1 MSTQKGQADSRTVAR
16 SLTAIRSQATARA
29 LRPVRSVLAAVAVA
43 ATALT
48 ATAAFGGTAASAA
61 TVHPARPVAA
71 PAPHHP
77 GAAHS
82 AATTVTGLT
91 WHTLTLING
100 WQSSQGQ
107 YDSGNPAWAVKNGI
121 VYLSGSLHQPGATSS
136 SSEEFAVLP
145 TAARPTHL
153 LKINVY
159 TDSGTYGGL
168 GISTN
173 GELYVGSPVT
183 ADAQGYT
190 SLAGVSFPAATTATH
205 TLSLLNGW
213 HGNAFNGGN
222 PAYTL
227 IGGVVYL
234 SGSLD
239 QPGSGNDQFAVLPA
253 AARPAHVLYLDVN
266 AIGDSTG
273 FLTIYPDGLMRAA
286 GSGAQTF
293 TSLAGVSFPAA
304 ATASQPLS
312 LLNGWQSSQSQY
324 GTGDPAYTVSGGV
337 VYLSGSMN
345 QPSVFN
351 EEFTVLPAAARP
363 AHDLW
368 IMTYTNSGAVGALE
382 IMTDGEVD
390 AFNNTGD
397 AARQY
402 TSLAAISYPVS
413 S

>member
-1 MSTQKGQADSRTVAR
+1 MFTMQGQDDSRAVAR
-16 SLTAIRSQATARA
+16 ALTTIHSRAAARA
-29 LRPVRSVLAAVAVA
+29 LRPVLAAAAVAGA
-43 ATALT
+43 ALA
-48 ATAAFGGTAASAA
+48 ATAAFGGTAASA

-82 AATTVTGLT
+82 PATTVTGLT

-121 VYLSGSLHQPGATSS
+121 VYLSGSLHEAGSTSS
-136 SSEEFAVLP
+136 NEEFAVLP
-145 TAARPTHL
+145 PAARPAHL

-159 TDSGTYGGL
+159 TDGGTYGGL

-183 ADAQGYT
+183 ADAQAYT

-205 TLSLLNGW
+205 ILSLLNGW

-227 IGGVVYL
+227 IGGVVHL

-239 QPGSGNDQFAVLPA
+239 QPGSGNGQFAVLPA
-253 AARPAHVLYLDVN
+253 AARPAHTLYLDVN

-273 FLTIYPDGLMRAA
+273 FLTIHPDGLMRAA

-304 ATASQPLS
+304 ATATQPLS

-324 GTGDPAYTVSGGV
+324 GTGDPAYTVTGGV

-345 QPSVFN
+345 QPSGTN

-368 IMTYTNSGAVGALE
+368 IMTYTNSGAVGALQ
-382 IMTDGEVD
+382 ISTSGAVY
-390 AFNNTGD
+390 AWNNTGN
-397 AARQY
+397 AAQQY